1 MNLLLFKKHF
11 IKTLSIFIFLLIYLK
26 SNKNKNDGI
35 KPNKDTVY
43 SEEKFDSYIEA
54 FNKSRNFLDKNMKGI
69 LIEKI
74 HHPTSKNN
82 PKISAVVPCY
92 NCKDYLLRSIRSI
105 QNQNF
110 SDLEIV
116 VVNDNSA
123 NDTLSFIQSL
133 QIEDERIKLINNKK
147 NMGTLYTRTIGTL
160 SSKGKYI
167 FPFDSDDM
175 FLDRDVFWKIY
186 RIAEEGDFDIVIFDF
201 ITTDLLPDIYS
212 PQLKFQPFKVDRK
225 PYLVLFQPE
234 LSYHPI
240 RPSNNNIRNVEI
252 LIFARCVK
260 ADIYKQALNKLGT
273 ERYSRFMHL
282 VEDIINNFM
291 IFNTAKSM
299 KYVPKFGYL
308 YIQRKQSQSHL
319 PLSAVQFLIYRFY
332 LLDIL
337 IEYSQDSFSHK
348 KIVVQLIYFCLGN
361 KNLKTALDRDIYNYK
376 LFISCLKRTFSN
388 KYISDNDNGFIKY
401 Q

>member
-1 MNLLLFKKHF
+1 MNFLLFKQLF
-11 IKTLSIFIFLLIYLK
+11 IIILSLFIVLLFFLN
-26 SNKNKNDGI
+26 SNKNKSDKI
-35 KPNKDTVY
+35 KPNNKSIY
-43 SEEKFDSYIEA
+43 SDEKFDSYIEA
-54 FNKSRNFLDKNMKGI
+54 FNKSRSFLDKNMKGI

-74 HHPTSKNN
+74 QHPILKNN

-110 SDLEIV
+110 SDFEIV
-116 VVNDNSA
+116 VVNDNST
-123 NDTLSFIQSL
+123 NDTLSFIKSL

-175 FLDRDVFWKIY
+175 FLDKDVFWKISN
-186 RIAEEGDFDIVIFDF
+186 IAEEGNFDIVIFDF
-201 ITTDLLPDIYS
+201 IKTDLLPDIYS

-240 RPSNNNIRNVEI
+240 RPFNNDIRNVEI
-252 LIFARCVK
+252 LIFSRCVK
-260 ADIYKQALNKLGT
+260 ADIYKQALNKLGI

-308 YIQRKQSQSHL
+308 YIQRKESQSHL
-319 PLSAVQFLIYRFY
+319 PLSATQFVIYRFY

-337 IEYSQDSFSHK
+337 IEFSQNSLRHK
-348 KIVVQLIYFCLGN
+348 KIVVQLI
-361 KNLKTALDRDIYNYK
+361 
-376 LFISCLKRTFSN
+376 S
-388 KYISDNDNGFIKY
+388 
-401 Q
+401 